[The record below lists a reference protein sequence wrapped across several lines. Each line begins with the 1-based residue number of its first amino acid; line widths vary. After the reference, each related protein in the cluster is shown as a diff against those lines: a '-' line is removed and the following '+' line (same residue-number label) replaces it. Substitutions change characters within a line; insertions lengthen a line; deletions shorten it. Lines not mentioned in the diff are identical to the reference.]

1 MRCFAASQ
9 RADAAAARNE
19 LRDYLRLLR
28 IADLQ
33 EARIVSSGNRRRRS
47 SLEPLRSDSKYE
59 KALERLR
66 ELTAAKPSLL
76 AQLDRQFDPWNSTPT
91 DSVAAD
97 KEHMPRLR
105 YGDGAN
111 ANAIASISQL
121 RIDALEAAIGEEE
134 AVATIEGIDA
144 HLKAELDKLRALV
157 RR

>member
-1 MRCFAASQ
+1 
-9 RADAAAARNE
+9 
-19 LRDYLRLLR
+19 
-28 IADLQ
+28 
-33 EARIVSSGNRRRRS
+33 
-47 SLEPLRSDSKYE
+47 
-59 KALERLR
+59 
-66 ELTAAKPSLL
+66 
-76 AQLDRQFDPWNSTPT
+76 
-91 DSVAAD
+91 
-97 KEHMPRLR
+97 MPRLR